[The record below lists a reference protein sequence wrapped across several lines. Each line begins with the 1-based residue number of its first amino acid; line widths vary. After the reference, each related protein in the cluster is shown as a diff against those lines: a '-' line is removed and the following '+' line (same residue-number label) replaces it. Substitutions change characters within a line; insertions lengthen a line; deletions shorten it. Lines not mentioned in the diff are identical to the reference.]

1 MNNPKTAPSAPA
13 EPAASARRGAKK
25 SRSVGRQSK
34 APALLSAVAAG
45 KDLRRRLNLIHDV
58 VVTVAIAMK
67 CEGANHDLYFAN
79 VLIRC
84 AADPLSKVISDHLGD
99 EDSQP

>member
-58 VVTVAIAMK
+58 VVTVAIALK
-67 CEGANHDLYFAN
+67 GENTNHDLYFAG

>member
-13 EPAASARRGAKK
+13 EPAPSAHRGAKK
-25 SRSVGRQSK
+25 ARSVGRQSK
-34 APALLSAVAAG
+34 APPLLPEVAAG
-45 KDLRRRLNLIHDV
+45 KDLRRSLNCIHDV

-67 CEGANHDLYFAN
+67 SEGANHDLYFAD

-84 AADPLSKVISDHLGD
+84 AADPLSDVIDHLGD

>member
-1 MNNPKTAPSAPA
+1 MNNPKTAP
-13 EPAASARRGAKK
+13 SARRGAKK

-34 APALLSAVAAG
+34 APALLPEVATG
-45 KDLRRRLNLIHDV
+45 KALRRRLNLIHDV
-58 VVTVAIAMK
+58 VVTVAIALK
-67 CEGANHDLYFAN
+67 GENTNHDLYFAG

-84 AADPLSKVISDHLGD
+84 AADPLSKVIDHLGD